1 MNISEANQSDASL
14 EAMLGSFQIAQPEGL
29 VCDSDK
35 RIDRMCVNPKCE
47 EASLICNDLEC

>member
-29 VCDSDK
+29 VCDNSK
-35 RIDRMCVNPKCE
+35 RIGRMCLNPKCE
-47 EASLICNDLEC
+47 EVSLICNDEEC